1 GATPRIKV
9 CRRARIL
16 PGTVVKQMQSP
27 TKTHPQRD
35 GAEVTLTGLPI
46 ASGLGMGPV
55 RVIGDRIESREDT
68 HRIEPHEVDRE
79 LSRIR
84 AAFDKTRAELQE
96 AARRVEE
103 QFTPHLADIF
113 RAHEMMLDSLLSSPE
128 FNQELQGSLVN
139 AEAAVRRVIHRWQE
153 KF

>member
-1 GATPRIKV
+1 
-9 CRRARIL
+9 
-16 PGTVVKQMQSP
+16 MQSSIRTRP
-27 TKTHPQRD
+27 ERD

-55 RVIGDRIESREDT
+55 QVIGDRMEWRGDT
-68 HRIEPHEVDRE
+68 RRIEPHEVERE
-79 LSRIR
+79 WSRIR
-84 AAFDKTRAELQE
+84 VAFDKTRAELQE

-128 FNQELQGSLVN
+128 FSQELQGSLVN
-139 AEAAVRRVIHRWQE
+139 AETAVQHIFRRWQ
-153 KF
+153 